1 MSHLSQDSPRP
12 GGGPGPEDAGLTL
25 RTLSGFTW
33 AFLTSGGQALLSLAI
48 MMTLSRLL
56 TPQDFGMVAI
66 ALVFIALAETAG
78 RSGLGPALVQRADLT
93 ASHIAAALTLAV
105 AVAVPLTATLWIL
118 APLLCSLVGEPAA
131 APVLRILS
139 LSVALS
145 GAGLVSEH
153 LLYRRL
159 RFRALMTAAI
169 LSQAVGNG
177 LVAIVLALMD
187 RGVEALVWGVVARQ
201 AVFSAAVILLEPVP
215 PRLFAGRREIA
226 DLLRTGAGFSAIAVF
241 TFLANRGLNLVIAR
255 TLGAAALGLYTR
267 AHALAVVSARLGPVM
282 AKVLLP
288 SMARRQHRVERLR
301 AVHRGGIEMLS
312 LAVVPASLMIAMTA
326 PEIIAVVLGPQ
337 WEGAAPALRI
347 LALAGVLQAFS
358 ALHVPVIRSLGAVYR
373 ETWRRALFF
382 VLLMAGAWLASRWG
396 LAAVAAAAVAAG
408 VVLQGLLA
416 HWRWT
421 SSAHAGQACC
431 AVSSRRCGPACGRP
445 RRCGSRP
452 PEPAAPPCR
461 RSWRWRSSWRSGV
474 RRRERQPGL
483 RRISRDRPPRTGRWR
498 SCRSTTWGGRDRG
511 CAPSSPTWRGAGRRH
526 RPARRFRTGRPRLS
540 CRGRA
545 RRPGAEHDRAA
556 EGPAPPAGHHA
567 RAASGCGPP
576 Q

>member
-1 MSHLSQDSPRP
+1 M
-12 GGGPGPEDAGLTL
+12 
-25 RTLSGFTW
+25 
-33 AFLTSGGQALLSLAI
+33 
-48 MMTLSRLL
+48 
-56 TPQDFGMVAI
+56 
-66 ALVFIALAETAG
+66 
-78 RSGLGPALVQRADLT
+78 
-93 ASHIAAALTLAV
+93 
-105 AVAVPLTATLWIL
+105 PLTAALWIL
-118 APLLCSLVGEPAA
+118 APLLFSLVGEPEAA
-131 APVLRILS
+131 RVLRILS

-241 TFLANRGLNLVIAR
+241 TFLANRGLNLVVAR

-301 AVHRGGIEMLS
+301 AVHRGGLEMLS

-326 PEIIAVVLGPQ
+326 PEIIAVVLGGQ

-396 LAAVAAAAVAAG
+396 LAAVATAAVAAG

-416 HWRWT
+416 HLALDLLGTRWT
-421 SSAHAGQACC
+421 RLLRCLVP
-431 AVSSRRCGPACGRP
+431 AVWSGLWSM
-445 RRCGSRP
+445 
-452 PEPAAPPCR
+452 AAL
-461 RSWRWRSSWRSGV
+461 WIATAGV
-474 RRRERQPGL
+474 RRAALPPPVALALELAVWGAAAGAATWCAPHFARPTFQHWALVQLPFDDMGPAGL
-483 RRISRDRPPRTGRWR
+483 RLR
-498 SCRSTTWGGRDRG
+498 
-511 CAPSSPTWRGAGRRH
+511 AALAH
-526 RPARRFRTGRPRLS
+526 MARRWPAP
-540 CRGRA
+540 RA
-545 RRPGAEHDRAA
+545 REPVPDPPTVADASRAGASPG
-556 EGPAPPAGHHA
+556 
-567 RAASGCGPP
+567 SGL
-576 Q
+576 

>member
-1 MSHLSQDSPRP
+1 MSRLSQDAPRP
-12 GGGPGPEDAGLTL
+12 GGGPGPVGAGLTL
-25 RTLSGFTW
+25 RTLSGFKW

-56 TPQDFGMVAI
+56 TPRDFGVFAI
-66 ALVFIALAETAG
+66 ALVFIALAATAG
-78 RSGLGPALVQRADLT
+78 RSGLGPALVQRYDLT
-93 ASHIAAALTLAV
+93 ERHIAAALTLAV
-105 AVAVPLTATLWIL
+105 AVAVPLTAALWVL
-118 APLLCSLVGEPAA
+118 APWLCSLVGEPAA

-153 LLYRRL
+153 LLHRRL

-201 AVFSAAVILLEPVP
+201 AVFSAAVILLEPVR
-215 PRLFAGRREIA
+215 PRRFAGRREIA
-226 DLLRTGAGFSAIAVF
+226 DLLRAGAGFSAVAVF

-255 TLGAAALGLYTR
+255 TLGAPALGLYTR

-288 SMARRQHRVERLR
+288 SMARRQRRVERLR

-312 LAVVPASLMIAMTA
+312 LAVLPASLMIAMTA
-326 PEIIAVVLGPQ
+326 PEIIAVVLGPR

-396 LAAVAAAAVAAG
+396 LAAVAAGAVAAG

-416 HWRWT
+416 QLALDLLGTRWT
-421 SSAHAGQACC
+421 SLLRCLVPAFWTGLWSTGALWIAAAGARSAAMPPVVALALELAVWGAAAGA
-431 AVSSRRCGPACGRP
+431 ATWFAPHFARPASPHWALAQLPFNDMGWA
-445 RRCGSRP
+445 G
-452 PEPAAPPCR
+452 
-461 RSWRWRSSWRSGV
+461 
-474 RRRERQPGL
+474 PGL
-483 RRISRDRPPRTGRWR
+483 RALFARL
-498 SCRSTTWGGRDRG
+498 
-511 CAPSSPTWRGAGRRH
+511 
-526 RPARRFRTGRPRLS
+526 ARRWPAPPPGEGVPDRQTPAEL
-540 CRGRA
+540 
-545 RRPGAEHDRAA
+545 PGAE
-556 EGPAPPAGHHA
+556 
-567 RAASGCGPP
+567 ASSRGGT
-576 Q
+576 